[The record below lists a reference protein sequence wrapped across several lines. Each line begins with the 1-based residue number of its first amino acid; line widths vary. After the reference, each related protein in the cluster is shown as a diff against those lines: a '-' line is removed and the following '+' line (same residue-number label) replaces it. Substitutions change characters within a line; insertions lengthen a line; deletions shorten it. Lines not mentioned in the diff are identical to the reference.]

1 MSAEQK
7 TAVKQ
12 HIRTL
17 KTKRDDA
24 LSRQAYDEAQQ
35 IRRGIR
41 TLKRKSRALAR
52 TIKAQA
58 TTAAAAPAAS

>member
-17 KTKRDDA
+17 KAKRDDA

-58 TTAAAAPAAS
+58 AAAAAPTAS

>member
-17 KTKRDDA
+17 KAKRDDA
-24 LSRQAYDEAQQ
+24 LSRQAYDEVQQ

-41 TLKRKSRALAR
+41 TLKRQSRVLAR

-58 TTAAAAPAAS
+58 AAAPAPAAS